1 MKRKNL
7 MTVLMCT
14 FCLAVSSV
22 AAPAVVMAEE
32 ETAGV
37 EENTDA
43 EDDTE
48 GADET
53 EGTAETEAL
62 EYPEYKASDYVTLGD
77 YKGLTVTVDPI
88 AVTDEEIEQ
97 QIQENIELAGA
108 LETVEDGT
116 VEYGDTANIDYEGK
130 LDGEAFDGGTAK
142 EYDLTIGSHTFIDGF
157 EDGLVGAAVGETLDI
172 PLTFPES
179 YFSEDLAGKDVV
191 FTVTVNEIKR
201 APELTDELVNT
212 ITEGDYTDVASYT
225 DYIRSSLESSK
236 EEEKKYN
243 IQSDILTHISDSS
256 EIKEYPQEAVDYYVS
271 SLESGIREEAE
282 MYGMEFG
289 YYLSVAYGLAEEDFQ
304 NQAVMVAQQNLQ
316 IELYLKAISEAES
329 LELSEEEYQA
339 GCEDYASR
347 YGYNSGEELV
357 AANGEDMIRRSL
369 MMDKVLNF
377 LVDNAVIE
385 EAAETE
391 SETGSEAETDSAD
404 TAAEAE
410 TEA

>member
-14 FCLAVSSV
+14 FCLTVSSV

-32 ETAGV
+32 ETANV
-37 EENTDA
+37 EETEESTDA
-43 EDDTE
+43 ELDTE
-48 GADET
+48 GTDT
-53 EGTAETEAL
+53 EETEAL
-62 EYPEYKASDYVTLGD
+62 EYPEYNASDYVTLGN
-77 YKGLTVTVDPI
+77 YKGLTVTVDPVV
-88 AVTDEEIEQ
+88 VTDEEIEQ

-108 LETVEDGT
+108 LETVEEGT

-142 EYDLTIGSHTFIDGF
+142 EYDLAIGSHTFIDGF
-157 EDGLVGAAVGETLDI
+157 EDGLVGASVGETLDI
-172 PLTFPES
+172 PLTFPEN

-212 ITEGDYTDVASYT
+212 ITDGDYTDVASYT

-243 IQSDILTHISDSS
+243 IQSDILTQISGSS

-282 MYGMEFG
+282 MYGMEFAD
-289 YYLSVAYGLAEEDFQ
+289 YLSVAYGLAEEDFQ
-304 NQAVMVAQQNLQ
+304 DQAVMVAQQNLQ
-316 IELYLKAISEAES
+316 LELYLKAIAEAES
-329 LELSEEEYQA
+329 LELGEEEYQA

-369 MMDKVLNF
+369 LMDKVLNF

-385 EAAETE
+385 EVTEAE
-391 SETGSEAETDSAD
+391 SETGTEAETDSAD
-404 TAAEAE
+404 TAAETE